1 MDMNNRT
8 CNDASQTRYR
18 RDSGG
23 KGQKA
28 VRRRRAMR
36 GTHHDEGKTAVLC
49 VSHRTG
55 KNGEVGSKEQ
65 GSRTE
70 EKTPDVCGVR
80 AHAQTTSDARVGNA
94 LTSHERAADLGL
106 AHAADLPCTVLHVVD
121 HALPRRGAC
130 VQNRVLPKVA
140 AEKLLVQGLCHLL

>member
-28 VRRRRAMR
+28 VRRRRAMC
-36 GTHHDEGKTAVLC
+36 GTHHDEGKTAVLS

-55 KNGEVGSKEQ
+55 KNG
-65 GSRTE
+65 E

-80 AHAQTTSDARVGNA
+80 THAQTTSDARVGNA

-106 AHAADLPCTVLHVVD
+106 AQAADLTRAVLHVVD

-130 VQNRVLPKVA
+130 VQNRVLPTVA